1 MSYILTYKKKEF
13 YPLEP
18 KIEDIDIIR
27 TSTGDTPWVDEEQD
41 HNL

>member
-1 MSYILTYKKKEF
+1 MKYEAPICEVV
-13 YPLEP
+13 